1 MAKYKHNKNRNT
13 AFLYEALILELTKCI
28 LREDKEGKEK
38 FLKFIK
44 ESFSVRT
51 LLHQDLKLYHAL
63 SKTQNVCPITAEKI
77 LTEVKRRR
85 KTIDKRKLLQE
96 QNQLTRRIKKNLSNN
111 IMSNFIPSYKF
122 LATISQIFNER
133 TSIKTKVLL
142 ENEIIGHMISK
153 TGEEKKMVPIDNLI
167 YKTFAKKFNSEY
179 STALLQEQK
188 ELLAKYISSFSNN
201 GIELKLY
208 LNEEVGRLK
217 KEIKKSLLIEEF
229 VADPEM
235 RSKAQKV
242 LSVLDSYKNEKPSRD
257 MIRQVAQIQSLVTEI
272 KSNASN

>member
-1 MAKYKHNKNRNT
+1 MAKYKHNKKRNT

-28 LREDKEGKEK
+28 LKEDKEGKEK

-44 ESFSVRT
+44 ESFSART

-96 QNQLTRRIKKNLSNN
+96 QNQLTRRIKKNLSDN
-111 IMSNFIPSYKF
+111 IMSNFVPSYKF

-153 TGEEKKMVPIDNLI
+153 TGEEKKMASIDNLI
-167 YKTFAKKFNSEY
+167 YKTFANKFNEKY
-179 STALLQEQK
+179 STDLIKEQK
-188 ELLAKYISSFSNN
+188 ELLAKFVSSFSDN
-201 GIELKLY
+201 GLQLKVY
-208 LNEEVGRLK
+208 LNEEIWRLK
-217 KEIKKSLLIEEF
+217 SEINKSLLIEEF
-229 VADPEM
+229 VADPQM
-235 RSKAQKV
+235 NSKAQEV
-242 LSVLDSYKNEKPSRD
+242 LSILDSYKNAKPNKE
-257 MIRQVAQIQSLVTEI
+257 MVKQVAQIQSLVSEI
-272 KSNASN
+272 RNNAN

>member
-1 MAKYKHNKNRNT
+1 MAKYKHNKKQNT

-28 LREDKEGKEK
+28 LREDIAGKKK

-44 ESFSVRT
+44 ESFSPRT

-85 KTIDKRKLLQE
+85 KIMDKRELLKE
-96 QNQLTRRIKKNLSNN
+96 QNQLTRRIKKTLSDSV
-111 IMSNFIPSYKF
+111 MSNFIPSYKF

-153 TGEEKKMVPIDNLI
+153 TGEEKKMIPIDNLI
-167 YKTFAKKFNSEY
+167 YKTFVNKFNKEY
-179 STALLQEQK
+179 SEGLLKEQK
-188 ELLAKYISSFSNN
+188 DLLGKYVASFSDN
-201 GIELKLY
+201 GLELKLY

-217 KEIKKSLLIEEF
+217 KEISKSLLSEEF

-235 RSKAQKV
+235 HSKAQVV
-242 LSVLDSYKNEKPSRD
+242 LSILDSYKNESLSKE
-257 MIRQVAQIQSLVTEI
+257 MVRQVAQTQSLVREI
-272 KSNASN
+272 QSNAN